1 MPDLAVCT
9 VCGLHSFGIPHELSY
24 SFALLH
30 LSDGSKDLWSNFFLY
45 FPFLCLCYFKINQSR
60 LINY

>member
-1 MPDLAVCT
+1 MPDLAVCN

-24 SFALLH
+24 SFAPLH

-45 FPFLCLCYFKINQSR
+45 FPFYVFTTSK
-60 LINY
+60 LIKAD

>member
-1 MPDLAVCT
+1 MPDLAVCN

-45 FPFLCLCYFKINQSR
+45 FSFYVFATSK
-60 LINY
+60 LIKAD

>member
-45 FPFLCLCYFKINQSR
+45 FPFYVFATSK
-60 LINY
+60 LIKAG

>member
-1 MPDLAVCT
+1 MPDLAVCN

-45 FPFLCLCYFKINQSR
+45 FPFYVFATSN
-60 LINY
+60 